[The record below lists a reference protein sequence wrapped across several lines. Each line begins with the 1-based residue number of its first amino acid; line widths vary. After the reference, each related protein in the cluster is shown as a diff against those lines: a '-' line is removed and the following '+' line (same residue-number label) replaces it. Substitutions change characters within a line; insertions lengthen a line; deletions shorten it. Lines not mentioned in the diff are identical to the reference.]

1 MPVITIRGKLGSG
14 APEIGKLVADK
25 LQIDY
30 IDREII
36 AKVAARLNLEEEEI
50 IEKET
55 PPTGLQ
61 SRIAEAL
68 ARGFTVGDGI
78 QGVYLPMWQIPLDN
92 NRYLETLTSFITE
105 LAKDHAAVIFGR
117 GGQYILKN
125 HPRSLHISTV
135 APLNLRIQRVMESMK
150 INEIMAKQEIAHYDG
165 SAREFIKRYFGAEM
179 EDPTQYDL
187 TINTERY
194 SFNEAASIII
204 ESLRIKNFLSTP
216 V

>member
-1 MPVITIRGKLGSG
+1 M
-14 APEIGKLVADK
+14 VADK

-36 AKVAARLNLEEEEI
+36 AKVAERLNLDEEEI

-92 NRYLETLTSFITE
+92 TRYLEALTSFITE
-105 LAKDHAAVIFGR
+105 LAQGHTAVIFGR
-117 GGQYILKN
+117 GSQYILKN

-135 APLNLRIQRVMESMK
+135 APLHLRIQRVMESLK
-150 INEIMAKQEIAHYDG
+150 VTEIMAKQEIAHYDG

-179 EDPTQYDL
+179 EDATHYDL

-194 SFNEAASIII
+194 SFSEAASLIV
-204 ESLRIKNFLSTP
+204 EALCIKSFLSTP
-216 V
+216 I

>member
-1 MPVITIRGKLGSG
+1 MPVVTIRGKLGSG
-14 APEIGKLVADK
+14 APEIGRLVADK

-36 AKVAARLNLEEEEI
+36 AKVAARLNLDEEEI

-92 NRYLETLTSFITE
+92 TRYLEALTSFI
-105 LAKDHAAVIFGR
+105 
-117 GGQYILKN
+117 
-125 HPRSLHISTV
+125 
-135 APLNLRIQRVMESMK
+135 
-150 INEIMAKQEIAHYDG
+150 
-165 SAREFIKRYFGAEM
+165 
-179 EDPTQYDL
+179 
-187 TINTERY
+187 
-194 SFNEAASIII
+194 
-204 ESLRIKNFLSTP
+204 
-216 V
+216 